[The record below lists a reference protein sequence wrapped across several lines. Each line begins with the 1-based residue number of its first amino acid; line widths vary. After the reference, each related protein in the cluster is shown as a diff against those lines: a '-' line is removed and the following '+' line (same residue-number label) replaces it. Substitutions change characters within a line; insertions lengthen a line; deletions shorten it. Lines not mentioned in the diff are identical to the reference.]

1 VLSLELKRHPSVPC
15 AFARAFTVRAE
26 PSGGQRLQLRYR
38 LEGDLDRL
46 ELPLPRASAA
56 ADGLWRHTCFEAFVK
71 AGDARAYL
79 ELNFSPFTEWAIYA
93 FNDYRSGMQPRVPRE
108 RLAIASRRTG
118 DVFELEAT
126 VDFEGLF
133 TEWPRAAGLRL
144 GLSAVLEDRQ
154 GQLSYWA
161 LAHPSE
167 RADFH
172 HPESFALHLP
182 PLGAPA

>member
-1 VLSLELKRHPSVPC
+1 MPC
-15 AFARAFTVRAE
+15 AFARAFTVRCE
-26 PSGGQRLQLRYR
+26 PSGGRRLSLRYR

-46 ELPLPRASAA
+46 ELPAPRASAA
-56 ADGLWRHTCFEAFVK
+56 ADGLWRHTCFEAFLK
-71 AGDARAYL
+71 AGDANAYV
-79 ELNFSPFTEWAIYA
+79 ELNFSPSTEWAIYA
-93 FNDYRSGMQPRVPRE
+93 FDDYRSGTQPRAPR
-108 RLAIASRRTG
+108 RPPAIASRRTG
-118 DVFELEAT
+118 DVFELDAT

-133 TEWPRAAGLRL
+133 TESPGAAGLRL
-144 GLSAVLEDRQ
+144 ALSAVLEDRQ

-172 HPESFALHLP
+172 HPESFALQLP